1 MRVYNFSAG
10 PSMLPLEVLEKV
22 QKNLID
28 YEGTG
33 MSVMEMSHRSK
44 PYEKIN
50 NDAEALLRELMNVP
64 DNYSI
69 IFVQGGASMQFEA
82 VPLNL
87 AHGSTAAKGDYIVTG
102 NFSGKAYK
110 EAKKYGDMVE
120 VASSKDK
127 NFTYIPATTPDMF
140 RQDADYVHI
149 CYNNTIFGTRYA
161 SVPDTAGVPLVADMS
176 SCILSQEVDVSK
188 FAVIYA
194 GAQKNIAPAGVTI
207 VIVRN
212 DMLGKENPLCPTMMK
227 WSTQVENK
235 SLYNTPPA
243 FATYVASEVFKY
255 LKSIGGVK
263 AIQKINEEKA
273 ALLYDFIDNSSFYKN
288 PVEHEFRSLMNVPFT
303 TPTPELDAQFVA
315 EAGKE
320 GLVSIKGH
328 RLVGG
333 MRASIYNAMPVEGIK
348 KLIEFMA
355 KFEKNNR

>member
-22 QKNLID
+22 QKNLVD

-50 NDAEALLRELMNVP
+50 DEAESLLRQLMNVP
-64 DNYSI
+64 ENYSI
-69 IFVQGGASMQFEA
+69 IFVQGGASLQFEA

-87 AHGSTAAKGDYIVTG
+87 AHGSTCTKGDYVVTG

-110 EAKKYGDMVE
+110 EAKKYGEMVE

-127 NFTYIPATTPDMF
+127 NFTYIPKITPDML
-140 RQDADYVHI
+140 RSDADYLHI
-149 CYNNTIFGTRYA
+149 CYNNTIFGTRYSA
-161 SVPDTAGVPLVADMS
+161 VPETGGIPLVADLS
-176 SCILSQEVDVSK
+176 SCILSQEIDVSK

-212 DMLGKENPLCPTMMK
+212 DMLGKENPYCPTMMK
-227 WSTQVENK
+227 WATQVENK

-243 FATYVASEVFKY
+243 FVTYVASEVFKH
-255 LKSIGGVK
+255 LISLGGVK
-263 AIQKINEEKA
+263 AMQKINEEKA
-273 ALLYDFIDNSSFYKN
+273 KLLYDFIDNSDFYKN
-288 PVEHEFRSLMNVPFT
+288 PVEREFRSLMNVPFT
-303 TPTPELDAQFVA
+303 TPTPELDAAFVA
-315 EAGKE
+315 EAGKN

-333 MRASIYNAMPVEGIK
+333 MRASIYNAMPIEGVK
-348 KLIEFMA
+348 ALIDFMG
-355 KFEKNNR
+355 KFERNNK